1 MKEKQSK
8 KTHNNIPLYI
18 ITPFLVFLVC
28 AGITVAAAIKP
39 MDKIKTYVNIAFM
52 DSLKSNP
59 LNDDSG
65 LVIKENDIITN
76 YSGKTSETG
85 EPDRPAFGELYALVN
100 TQALGMNIP
109 IYWGTTAELLE
120 VGACQSSSSAVFG
133 TKGNSVISAHVD
145 TYFSELE
152 NLKEGDDIIIYTN
165 YGIFTYKVKELIEFT
180 SKNKKYIA
188 PTDDDRLTIYTCKRD
203 LLGAS
208 DGRIGAVCELKN
220 KEFYTEKEDE

>member
-8 KTHNNIPLYI
+8 KSSKNIPLFI

-65 LVIKENDIITN
+65 LVIKENDIITD
-76 YSGKTSETG
+76 YSGITSETG

-100 TQALGMNIP
+100 TDALGMNIP
-109 IYWGTTAELLE
+109 IYWGTTTELLE

-145 TYFSELE
+145 TYFADLDK
-152 NLKEGDDIIIYTN
+152 LKEGDEVTIYTN
-165 YGIFTYKVKELIEFT
+165 YGKFTYEVSELIQFT

-188 PTDDDRLTIYTCKRD
+188 PTKDDRLTIYTCKRD

-208 DGRIGAVCELKN
+208 DSRIGAVCKLTKR
-220 KEFYTEKEDE
+220 EFYTEKEGE